1 MASDE
6 SLQFLEHL
14 RRNDHLAKTA
24 ASGGQPIE
32 QGAALRP
39 QSKLWELTSLSAGDF
54 ADEAARFA
62 GLTRVTLQE
71 LLSAPALNEAFS
83 QRFLREM
90 TVFPYQTADGRA
102 ALAVAD
108 PTDRA
113 AQRAA
118 EIVLRRDV
126 TITVASVE
134 DLSVVLDR
142 RLGEDS
148 AEPADAAG
156 GLVLRED
163 DIESLRDL
171 ASGAPV
177 VRAVNDLLEKAV
189 ELRASDIHIEP
200 FQTGLVVRMRVDGLL
215 RPVAA
220 PAGVLPQALISRIKI
235 VANLNIAERRL
246 PQDGAARLRV
256 GRTDIDI
263 RVAIM
268 PMQHGE
274 SAVVRIL
281 PKDRNLLVVDRLGF
295 SPADEVKLR
304 RLLKLPHG
312 MIVVTGPTGSGK
324 TTTLATVLSILNEP
338 GRKILTVED
347 PVEYD
352 IPGVNQAQVKPAIGL
367 TFAAALRSF
376 VRQDPDVIMVG
387 EIRDNETAHV
397 AIHAALTGHLVLTTL
412 HTESA
417 PAAVPRLLDLGV
429 EGYLLRSTLRA
440 VVAQRLVRHLC
451 ERCKTPKT
459 LTDADIAEDPRLA
472 ELGFRAGE
480 VLQSPCGCERCSG
493 TGYRGRLGVFEMLE
507 MTDEIRS
514 LIGERTD
521 GHKIDEAAIRAGMT
535 TMIGRRHRE
544 MPRRPDIAGGTAS
557 RHHGALRSDHA
568 ELPLPGPDAERR
580 GRERHAL
587 GADGRRGRPPH
598 RISPPVADRDR
609 RGQEGYGR
617 EQRQFRPV
625 RPAKPGGGDDVHAR
639 SCAALEGQCAA
650 GRRARTVGE

>member
-1 MASDE
+1 VQQPAAADRRALFNAKVARLETPMTSEE

-14 RRNDHLAKTA
+14 RRNDHLMKSAG
-24 ASGGQPIE
+24 SGGQPIE
-32 QGAALRP
+32 PGGSLRP
-39 QSKLWELTSLSAGDF
+39 QSKLWELTNLSPGEF
-54 ADEAARFA
+54 ADEVARFA
-62 GLTRVTLQE
+62 GLERVSLAD
-71 LLSAPALNEAFS
+71 LLAAPALNEAFS

-90 TVFPYQTADGRA
+90 TVFPYQTSDGSA

-126 TITVASVE
+126 AIKVASVE
-134 DLSVVLDR
+134 DLTVVLDR
-142 RLGEDS
+142 RLGEDN
-148 AEPADAAG
+148 AEPGEASSQH
-156 GLVLRED
+156 LPRED

-200 FQTGLVVRMRVDGLL
+200 FQTGLVVRMRIDGLL
-215 RPVAA
+215 RAVAA
-220 PAGVLPQALISRIKI
+220 PAGVLPQAVISRIKI
-235 VANLNIAERRL
+235 IANLNIAERRL

-256 GRTDIDI
+256 GRADIDI

-274 SAVVRIL
+274 SAVIRIL
-281 PKDRNLLVVDRLGF
+281 PKDRGMLVVEKLGF
-295 SPADEVKLR
+295 SASDEVKLR

-338 GRKILTVED
+338 SRKILTVED

-387 EIRDNETAHV
+387 EVRDNETAHV

-417 PAAVPRLLDLGV
+417 AAAVPRLLDLGV

-440 VVAQRLVRHLC
+440 VVAQRLVRQLC
-451 ERCKTPKT
+451 DRCKAPTP
-459 LTDADIAEDPRLA
+459 LCDADFAEDPRLA
-472 ELGFRAGE
+472 ALGFHARE
-480 VLQSPCGCERCSG
+480 VLYAPGGCDRCGG
-493 TGYRGRLGVFEMLE
+493 AGYRGRLGVFEILE
-507 MTDEIRS
+507 LTDEIRE
-514 LIGERTD
+514 LIGEKTD
-521 GHKIDEAAIRAGMT
+521 GLKIDETAIRAGMT
-535 TMIGRRHRE
+535 TMVGDGVAKCR
-544 MPRRPDIAGGTAS
+544 AGLTS
-557 RHHGALRSDHA
+557 PA
-568 ELPLPGPDAERR
+568 ELLR
-580 GRERHAL
+580 
-587 GADGRRGRPPH
+587 
-598 RISPPVADRDR
+598 VTT
-609 RGQEGYGR
+609 
-617 EQRQFRPV
+617 V
-625 RPAKPGGGDDVHAR
+625 R
-639 SCAALEGQCAA
+639 
-650 GRRARTVGE
+650 

>member
-1 MASDE
+1 MMSDE

-14 RRNDHLAKTA
+14 RRNDHLMRSP
-24 ASGGQPIE
+24 ASGGQPVE
-32 QGAALRP
+32 QGAPLRA
-39 QSKLWELTSLSAGDF
+39 QSRLWELTDLSPNDF
-54 ADEAARFA
+54 ADEVARFA
-62 GLTRVTLQE
+62 GLERVTLQE
-71 LLSAPALNEAFS
+71 LISAPALNETFS

-90 TVFPYQTADGRA
+90 MVFPYQAAGGSA

-118 EIVLRRDV
+118 EIVLRQDV
-126 TITVASVE
+126 RITVASVE
-134 DLSVVLDR
+134 DLKVVLDR

-148 AEPADAAG
+148 AEPADASG
-156 GLVLRED
+156 QFLLRED

-200 FQTGLVVRMRVDGLL
+200 FQAGLVVRMRIDGLL

-220 PAGVLPQALISRIKI
+220 PTGVLPQAVISRIKI
-235 VANLNIAERRL
+235 IANLNIAERRL

-256 GRTDIDI
+256 GRADIDI

-274 SAVVRIL
+274 SAVIRIL
-281 PKDRNLLVVDRLGF
+281 PKDRGLLMVEKLGF
-295 SPADEVKLR
+295 SSADDVKLR

-338 GRKILTVED
+338 GRKILTIED

-352 IPGVNQAQVKPAIGL
+352 IPGVNQAQVKPTIGL

-387 EIRDNETAHV
+387 EVRDNETAHV

-417 PAAVPRLLDLGV
+417 AAAVPRLLDLGV

-440 VVAQRLVRHLC
+440 VVAQRLVRQLC
-451 ERCKTPKT
+451 DRCKTPKP
-459 LTDADIAEDPRLA
+459 LLQTDFTEDPRLTA
-472 ELGFRAGE
+472 LGFRAGE
-480 VLQSPCGCERCSG
+480 ILQAPCGCERCSG
-493 TGYRGRLGVFEMLE
+493 TGYRGRLGVFEILE
-507 MTDEIRS
+507 LTDEIRS
-514 LIGERTD
+514 LIGEKTD
-521 GHKIDEAAIRAGMT
+521 GHKIDDAAIRAGMT
-535 TMIGRRHRE
+535 TMVADG
-544 MPRRPDIAGGTAS
+544 IAKCRAGLTS
-557 RHHGALRSDHA
+557 PA
-568 ELPLPGPDAERR
+568 ELLRVTTIR
-580 GRERHAL
+580 
-587 GADGRRGRPPH
+587 
-598 RISPPVADRDR
+598 
-609 RGQEGYGR
+609 
-617 EQRQFRPV
+617 
-625 RPAKPGGGDDVHAR
+625 
-639 SCAALEGQCAA
+639 
-650 GRRARTVGE
+650 